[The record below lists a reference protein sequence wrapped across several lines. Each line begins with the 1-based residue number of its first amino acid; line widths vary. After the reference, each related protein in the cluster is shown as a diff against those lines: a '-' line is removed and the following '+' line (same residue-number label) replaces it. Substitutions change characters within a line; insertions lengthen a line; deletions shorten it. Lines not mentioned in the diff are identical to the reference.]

1 MAREIAGKDQRKG
14 KKERED
20 LGFGAGNS
28 CSNGQRM
35 EFYHCVLL
43 FVCLFVCLF
52 IYWTKKRKSL
62 RLINW
67 VKTIRTNFN
76 VRG

>member
-28 CSNGQRM
+28 CSNRQRM

-43 FVCLFVCLF
+43 FVCLFVCLL
-52 IYWTKKRKSL
+52 IYLLDKKEKISETDKL
-62 RLINW
+62 GKND
-67 VKTIRTNFN
+67 TNKLQC
-76 VRG
+76 

>member
-43 FVCLFVCLF
+43 FVCLL
-52 IYWTKKRKSL
+52 IYLLDKKEKISETDKL
-62 RLINW
+62 GKND
-67 VKTIRTNFN
+67 TNKLQC
-76 VRG
+76 

>member
-35 EFYHCVLL
+35 EFYHFVLL
-43 FVCLFVCLF
+43 FVCLL
-52 IYWTKKRKSL
+52 IYLLDKKEKISETDKL
-62 RLINW
+62 GKND
-67 VKTIRTNFN
+67 TNKLQC
-76 VRG
+76 